1 MLRTYRRAICGLL
14 LTLCVPWS
22 AGCTIGRANQRVAY
36 WLRTTAERL
45 PPGSTL
51 QEAKDLFSGAGLKLV
66 CCVSAEPNLKWSW
79 YAAERDIGR
88 LLWMRYSVVVLVEVV
103 PDDRVAHVEVER
115 WGLGP

>member
-14 LTLCVPWS
+14 LTLCALCS
-22 AGCTIGRANQRVAY
+22 TGCTIGRANQRVAY
-36 WLRTTAERL
+36 WLKTTAERL

-66 CCVSAEPNLKWSW
+66 CCVSAEPNLKRSW
-79 YAAERDIGR
+79 YATERNVGR
-88 LLWMRYSVVVLVEVV
+88 LLWMRYSVAVLVEVA
-103 PDDRVAHVEVER
+103 PDDRVALVEVER